1 MMYKLNENMSQSKL
15 EKLWVFYLEFRFVGE
30 GKWFSPYPSEF
41 LAKAS
46 VMKDRSAREKQ
57 TEVY

>member
-1 MMYKLNENMSQSKL
+1 MYKLNENMSQSKL

-30 GKWFSPYPSEF
+30 EKWLSLYPSEF
-41 LAKAS
+41 LANTS
-46 VMKDRSAREKQ
+46 VMKDRSAREEQ